1 MDWTLSDAVK
11 VSTIGV
17 NKLTA
22 ILSFQTNVRDN
33 ALLFSTQSGN
43 AFGR

>member
-1 MDWTLSDAVK
+1 MNDWTHSYAVK

-22 ILSFQTNVRDN
+22 ILIFQTNV
-33 ALLFSTQSGN
+33 
-43 AFGR
+43 